1 MYQVIQANKVK
12 SVILVVVFVLVILV
26 AAYVYLEA
34 SGYGGSTSAYS
45 FIGIGIIIY
54 AIINYYISSKIT
66 LAISGAKQIQKK
78 DAPEL
83 YRVVDTL
90 AITTGVPTPKIY
102 IIESNAINAFATGRN
117 PSDSSV
123 AITRGLLNKLTK
135 VELEGVM
142 AHELSHIKN
151 YDMRLMTLVAI
162 FAGLLTLL
170 SDFFLRFSFWGGSR
184 RSKDNKLQGIMMIV
198 GIVLALLSPFIAL
211 LIRMAIS
218 RKREYLADA
227 TAAMIT
233 RYPEGL
239 ASALEK
245 IAGDTAPLENANKAL
260 AHLYIANPLKSNF
273 INNMFAT
280 HPPIKERIR
289 VLRSMIG

>member
-34 SGYGGSTSAYS
+34 SGYGGSTSVYS

-227 TAAMIT
+227 TAALTT

-245 IAGDTAPLENANKAL
+245 IAGDTAPLEHANKAL
-260 AHLYIANPLKSNF
+260 AHLYIANPLKSGF
-273 INNMFAT
+273 FNNMFAT
-280 HPPIKERIR
+280 HPPIQERIR